1 MYYKIANNAT
11 QPSQILDSYFED
23 VLRKLM
29 SSVKEV
35 LLLCNV
41 CK

>member
-1 MYYKIANNAT
+1 MGFQLAEQVVSFVLRTESI
-11 QPSQILDSYFED
+11 ED